1 MQELIDLFSCRCNH
15 FNKQGRGLRKETG
28 TCFKFKVEEDV
39 WLEKTTT
46 AQRRLSHEMQSSR
59 LAVEPK
65 IAKYPGESCKMKC
78 KRRKSR
84 GKLKANLR
92 ISAAKISLLPRC
104 YHRQ

>member
-15 FNKQGRGLRKETG
+15 LNKQGRGLRKENG

-65 IAKYPGESCKMKC
+65 IAEQGGFTTLM
-78 KRRKSR
+78 
-84 GKLKANLR
+84 
-92 ISAAKISLLPRC
+92 
-104 YHRQ
+104 